1 MRRLLLAL
9 ILAGGFANTAAAMEA
24 CRGQLSAS
32 PLRPLPAPAVVG
44 VDLTDNSP
52 ENTQLAAAFT
62 RGMSDAG
69 AQVPGSRAATV
80 ELRLSWQVLS
90 PGGGNDGQGGGNP
103 SAPTSNRP
111 PGGIDRAPPDI
122 PNQHVFLHGPPLQ
135 AGLLIFRAEAR
146 DPSGSTIY
154 WIGSVQCTLQAGENE
169 RLLYQLGQVIGA
181 SIGQRRDHVPI

>member
-9 ILAGGFANTAAAMEA
+9 ILAGGFAGTAAAMET

-32 PLRPLPAPAVVG
+32 PLRPLPVPAVVG
-44 VDLTDNSP
+44 VDLRDNSP
-52 ENTQLAAAFT
+52 ENTQFAAAFT

-69 AQVPGSRAATV
+69 AKVPGGSAATV
-80 ELRLSWQVLS
+80 QLRLNWQVLS
-90 PGGGNDGQGGGNP
+90 PGGGNDQGGGN
-103 SAPTSNRP
+103 RP
-111 PGGIDRAPPDI
+111 VPAQPGPQGGIDRTLPDI
-122 PNQHVFLHGPPLQ
+122 PNQHVFLPGPPLQ

-146 DPSGSTIY
+146 DPTGSTIY

-169 RLLYQLGQVIGA
+169 TLLYQLGRVIGA